1 MQRRACYL
9 AMAITM
15 DGDREV
21 LGLWWQEKEGAR
33 FRLAVLNDL
42 HLRGVKDI
50 LIACVDGL
58 TGFPEAISTIYR
70 RPGSRPASCTMP
82 TRRLCRSCGW
92 EWRYRRSQ
100 LMLSA

>member
-1 MQRRACYL
+1 M
-9 AMAITM
+9 
-15 DGDREV
+15 

-82 TRRLCRSCGW
+82 TRRLCRSCWLGVA
-92 EWRYRRSQ
+92 
-100 LMLSA
+100 LSAFAADVVGIDAGLWGWWRLAL